1 MVTPPPVKE
10 RGRGWG
16 ILILLMKSFL
26 LFKYYQLLGRLARRY
41 LAKRKPLIIGI
52 NGSVGKT
59 SCRMIID
66 DILQANLWDQLSIYT
81 SPKNFNGEL
90 GMSLSIFKI
99 ESRTPS
105 VSGMISTLQ
114 TIRKQLKSPQKPY
127 DILILEYGI
136 DRPLEMEF
144 LCSIAKP
151 HISVLTKLDAVHSLQ
166 FGTAEDIANEELK
179 LQKNTL
185 LKCYIN
191 TSDQHGMTLAPS
203 LKTEITSYHTWVS
216 REATVT
222 PLLSRRG
229 DGGEAYSFNY
239 TIYNNNHNESSLT
252 APICSQSILHFG
264 KVEIP
269 FQTDSI
275 GQIHHSY
282 VALAYD
288 ITETVRNQY
297 NLKPIDLKHAVSL
310 HLQAGRMSI
319 FEGIHDSIIVDSTYN
334 SSPLSVRKVIEESL
348 VLQKQLFPDRP
359 CLYILGEM
367 RELWD
372 SETQHH
378 LELADYLSTKL
389 QPHDQVILLWK
400 AMTHTF
406 EKINNSQLA
415 ISSRISHFLDRHDV
429 ATKANEIVSSPAT
442 GRPERSTLGVGQGG
456 RFIIAKGSQNT
467 IFLEEVVKSLLA
479 HPEDANKL
487 TRQGSFWE
495 GKKR

>member
-1 MVTPPPVKE
+1 
-10 RGRGWG
+10 
-16 ILILLMKSFL
+16 
-26 LFKYYQLLGRLARRY
+26 
-41 LAKRKPLIIGI
+41 
-52 NGSVGKT
+52 
-59 SCRMIID
+59 MIID
-66 DILQANLWDQLSIYT
+66 DVLQANLWDQLSIYT

-90 GMSLSIFKI
+90 GMSLSIFQI
-99 ESRTPS
+99 EERTPS

-114 TIRKQLKSPQKPY
+114 TLYKKVKSPQKPY

-144 LCSIAKP
+144 LCSICKP

-191 TSDQHGMTLAPS
+191 NNDPHGMNLISS
-203 LKTEITSYHTWVS
+203 LQTKIAIYNTMSSWGGTTKEPGQKKDSWNNNWLDSSLHSEWQKITIW
-216 REATVT
+216 AT
-222 PLLSRRG
+222 
-229 DGGEAYSFNY
+229 DY
-239 TIYNNNHNESSLT
+239 TIYHNDHSEPSLT
-252 APICSQSILHFG
+252 APICSQSTLHIGGMSMDFA
-264 KVEIP
+264 
-269 FQTDSI
+269 TDCI
-275 GQIHHSY
+275 GQIHHDY

-288 ITETVRNQY
+288 ITETIRKQY
-297 NLKPIDLKHAVSL
+297 NLPSLTMKTALSL

-319 FEGIHDSIIVDSTYN
+319 FEGIHDSIIIDSTYN

-348 VLQKQLFPDRP
+348 VVKNQLFSDRP
-359 CLYILGEM
+359 TLYILGEM

-378 LELADYLSTKL
+378 LELADYILSKL
-389 QPHDQVILLWK
+389 VTGDKVILLWQ
-400 AMTHTF
+400 AMSHTF
-406 EKINNSQLA
+406 EKLQWLPFDIT
-415 ISSRISHFLDRHDV
+415 HYLDRHDV
-429 ATKANEIVSSPAT
+429 ITKSQDLLTLSPK
-442 GRPERSTLGVGQGG
+442 PY
-456 RFIIAKGSQNT
+456 FIIAKGSQNT

-479 HPEDANKL
+479 HLEDSLRL